1 MRRLHGGAGASAGA
15 AAAGPWR
22 PPLMASRRGGA
33 DRIRWPRAAGSAA
46 PAARIHAAATATTGT
61 AAAMAPTGPGD
72 GSSSGLPAGL
82 NYEFSYIIFLNLD
95 PFLVRIL
102 IHLELRP
109 VKIVAKKNM

>member
-1 MRRLHGGAGASAGA
+1 
-15 AAAGPWR
+15 
-22 PPLMASRRGGA
+22 MASRRGGA

-109 VKIVAKKNM
+109 VKIVAKKNI